1 MPMNEQQLDYQKRSA
16 RLFQERYDSTLRQV
30 GMRAPEP
37 VLGQSPDD
45 YRRETLRTL
54 KRTFLQNHE
63 LNRVNM
69 RGLDSSVLP
78 PFEAQVLDAVVKE
91 AHNPRN
97 VPVGELRKI
106 ERYDEYGTVKE
117 ILFVGQESFVKQMGR
132 PGRRVAS
139 FHTDHG
145 FVDASGRALR

>member
-1 MPMNEQQLDYQKRSA
+1 MPLTSDQLDYQKRSA
-16 RLFQERYDSTLRQV
+16 RLYQEKYDGVLRNV

-37 VLGQSPDD
+37 VLGQDPDS

-54 KRTFLQNHE
+54 KKTFLGNHP
-63 LNRVNM
+63 LNKVNM

-78 PFEAQVLDAVVKE
+78 PFETQVLDAVVKE
-91 AHNPRN
+91 AFNPQN

-106 ERYDEYGTVKE
+106 ERFDDYGKVKE
-117 ILFVGQESFVKQMGR
+117 ILFIGQECFVKDMTR

-139 FHTDHG
+139 FLTPHG
-145 FVDASGRALR
+145 HVDAGGRALR

>member
-1 MPMNEQQLDYQKRSA
+1 MSMTEDQLKYQQRSA
-16 RLFQERYDSTLRQV
+16 RLYQEKYDGVLRQV

-37 VLGQSPDD
+37 ILGQSPDT

-54 KRTFLQNHE
+54 KKTFLANHE
-63 LNRVNM
+63 LNKVNM

-91 AHNPRN
+91 AHNPQN
-97 VPVGELRKI
+97 VPPGELRKI
-106 ERYDEYGTVKE
+106 ERYDEYGKVKE
-117 ILFVGQESFVKQMGR
+117 IQFIGQECFVKDMTR

-139 FHTDHG
+139 FLTPFGH
-145 FVDASGRALR
+145 VDASGRALR

>member
-1 MPMNEQQLDYQKRSA
+1 MSMTEDQLKYQQRSA
-16 RLFQERYDSTLRQV
+16 RLYQEKYDGTLRQV

-54 KRTFLQNHE
+54 KKTFLANHE
-63 LNRVNM
+63 LNKVNM

-91 AHNPRN
+91 AYNPQN
-97 VPVGELRKI
+97 VPPGELRKI
-106 ERYDEYGTVKE
+106 ERYDEYNKVKE
-117 ILFVGQESFVKQMGR
+117 ILFVGQDSFVKQMGR
-132 PGRRVAS
+132 AGRKVVS
-139 FHTDHG
+139 FLTPN
-145 FVDASGRALR
+145 GRYDPAKGKWL

>member
-1 MPMNEQQLDYQKRSA
+1 MSMTSEQLDYQKRSA

-37 VLGQSPDD
+37 VLGQDPNT
-45 YRRETLRTL
+45 YRRETMRTL
-54 KRTFLQNHE
+54 KKTFLNNHS
-63 LNRVNM
+63 LHKINM
-69 RGLDSSVLP
+69 RGLPDDVLP
-78 PFEAQVLDAVVKE
+78 AFEQQVLSAVVTE
-91 AHNPRN
+91 AYNPKN
-97 VPVGELRKI
+97 VPLGELRKI
-106 ERYDEYGTVKE
+106 ERYDEYGKVKE
-117 ILFVGQESFVKQMGR
+117 IQFIGQECFVKDMNR